1 MTIGTML
8 GAIVSGKAADLIG
21 RRGAMWLLETFFIMG
36 WLAIIFAKGAW
47 WLDFGRL
54 PLGFGIG
61 IHGYVVP
68 VYIAEIT
75 PHNIRGGCSAAS
87 LLMVSVGVSLMFVIG
102 NVVTWRTLAVI
113 GTIPC
118 LVQVVGLFFIAESP
132 RYLAKIG
139 KERELEATLLRLRG
153 KSADISKEVAEIR
166 DLTEMLQRLS
176 ESKFLDLFERKYA
189 HSLIVGVGIMLLVQ
203 FGGSSAIS
211 YYASSIFESAGCSVG
226 VGTTAMA
233 IIQIPFS
240 ILCVFLMDKFGRRP
254 LLMVGAAG
262 TCLGCFLTGL
272 AFLLK
277 DFHQQ
282 TELTSIFG
290 LAGILVYIVFFS
302 LCLGGTPWVI
312 VAEIFPINIKGAAGS
327 LVNLSYGFSSWI
339 VSYAF
344 NFLFEWS
351 SAGVFFT
358 FASICFITIIFVA
371 KLLPET
377 KGRTLEEIQASM
389 IHLHQSDTVLR

>member
-1 MTIGTML
+1 MTDLGLSIQQYSVFGSIMTIGTML

-132 RYLAKIG
+132 RYL
-139 KERELEATLLRLRG
+139 
-153 KSADISKEVAEIR
+153 
-166 DLTEMLQRLS
+166 
-176 ESKFLDLFERKYA
+176 
-189 HSLIVGVGIMLLVQ
+189 VGVGIMLLVQ